1 MKASRRMTGAEFD
14 AVRPLLKI
22 AEDRIAAAR
31 AVLVDGQTL
40 QGTATRFGWT
50 SRNTVFECVNAVW
63 KAFEKYHESQSAA
76 ARSAALLPP
85 GWEQV
90 TLIAP
95 SSLIAKF
102 RLEISEA
109 AKSAGGPA
117 PKPKRPAKKVA
128 QK

>member
-1 MKASRRMTGAEFD
+1 MKASRRMTAAEFD

-22 AEDRIAAAR
+22 SEDRISAAR

-40 QGTATRFGWT
+40 QATATRFGWT

-63 KAFEKYHESQSAA
+63 KVSEKYRAAQAAA
-76 ARSAALLPP
+76 ARAATLLPP

-95 SSLIAKF
+95 SALIARF
-102 RLEISEA
+102 RLEIAEA
-109 AKSAGGPA
+109 AKQGDTMP
-117 PKPKRPAKKVA
+117 PAKRRSKRVV

>member
-1 MKASRRMTGAEFD
+1 MKATRRMTGAEFD
-14 AVRPLLKI
+14 AVRPLLRI

-40 QGTATRFGWT
+40 QGTATRFGWA
-50 SRNTVFECVNAVW
+50 SRNTVHECVNAVW
-63 KAFEKYHESQSAA
+63 KAFERYHESQAAA
-76 ARSAALLPP
+76 ARSSALLPP

-109 AKSAGGPA
+109 VKDAPV
-117 PKPKRPAKKVA
+117 PKPKRLAKKAA

>member
-1 MKASRRMTGAEFD
+1 MKASRRMTAAAFD

-22 AEDRIAAAR
+22 SEDRISAAR

-40 QGTATRFGWT
+40 QATATRFGWT

-63 KAFEKYHESQSAA
+63 KVSEKYRAAQAAA
-76 ARSAALLPP
+76 ARAATLLPP

-95 SSLIAKF
+95 SALIARF
-102 RLEISEA
+102 RLEIAEA
-109 AKSAGGPA
+109 AKQGDTMP
-117 PKPKRPAKKVA
+117 PAKRRSKRVV

>member
-1 MKASRRMTGAEFD
+1 MKASRRMTAAEFD

-22 AEDRIAAAR
+22 SEDRISAAR

-40 QGTATRFGWT
+40 QGTATRFGWA

-63 KAFEKYHESQSAA
+63 KASEKYRAAQAAA
-76 ARSAALLPP
+76 ARAATLLPP

-95 SSLIAKF
+95 SALIARF
-102 RLEISEA
+102 RLEIAEA
-109 AKSAGGPA
+109 AKQGDTMP
-117 PKPKRPAKKVA
+117 PAKRRSKRVV